1 MATKQPGKIYV
12 CADCADRL
20 GQAVDKSKPHM
31 WHICEICGDGRKD
44 LFELDKAGV
53 YGFIEEDKEKEQP
66 PAEECK

>member
-20 GQAVDKSKPHM
+20 GQAVDKSRPHM

-44 LFELDKAGV
+44 LYELDKSAV
-53 YGFIEEDKEKEQP
+53 YVFDDESNDQQTEDKK
-66 PAEECK
+66 